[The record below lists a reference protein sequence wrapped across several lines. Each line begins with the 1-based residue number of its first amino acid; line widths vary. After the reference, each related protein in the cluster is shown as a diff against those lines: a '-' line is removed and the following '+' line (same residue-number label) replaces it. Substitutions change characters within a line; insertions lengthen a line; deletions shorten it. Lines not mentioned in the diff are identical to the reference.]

1 MSQACTAY
9 GHEQNLIFPRFDKA
23 IEVVKREF
31 TKVSRYRLFIVENQ

>member
-1 MSQACTAY
+1 MSQARTAY